1 MLCRTIIRNV
11 SSSGLGAGRRVGRET
26 GRARTHTF
34 RMWMD
39 SDRDEDGEDNYDAT
53 SHLGAVRDPNAY
65 WRRRFFILGGG
76 IVVVGLCVWL
86 FPGAHR
92 AAPRASAAAK
102 ASTAALDRR
111 GVLPAA
117 AYGKPWPSPTPKP
130 TATPA
135 ATKSPVTSADPRRTA
150 TRAYP
155 VVSPSPTSSASVKGP
170 RCVPSDIVLS
180 LFTGQP
186 SYGQG
191 TPPKFDVYAVS
202 TASAACTLSYG
213 PGSVQVVV
221 TKSGRVVWDS
231 AACKPRAA
239 APVRFTLG
247 VPQVLSIAWNRRA
260 SAPAGCAGT
269 LPAGPWGTFDAV
281 AMTDGQ
287 SSPVRSFT
295 LSR

>member
-1 MLCRTIIRNV
+1 
-11 SSSGLGAGRRVGRET
+11 
-26 GRARTHTF
+26 
-34 RMWMD
+34 MWMD
-39 SDRDEDGEDNYDAT
+39 SDRDEDGEDNDDAAPD
-53 SHLGAVRDPNAY
+53 LGAVRDPNAY

-92 AAPRASAAAK
+92 AARGASAAAK
-102 ASTAALDRR
+102 ASTAALDKR

-117 AYGKPWPSPTPKP
+117 AYGPTWPSPTPTPTP

-135 ATKSPVTSADPRRTA
+135 ATESPAKSADARRTA
-150 TRAYP
+150 TRADP
-155 VVSPSPTSSASVKGP
+155 DVSPSPTPSASASAGAVKGP
-170 RCVPSDIVLS
+170 RCAPSDIVLS

-191 TPPKFDVYAVS
+191 ASPEFNVYAVS
-202 TASAACTLSYG
+202 TSSAACTLGYG

-221 TKSGRVVWDS
+221 TRGGRVVWDS
-231 AACKPRAA
+231 AACSPPAA
-239 APVRFTLG
+239 AAVRFTLG
-247 VPQVLSIAWNRRA
+247 VPQVLSIAWNRQA
-260 SAPAGCAGT
+260 KSPSGCAGT
-269 LPAGPWGTFDAV
+269 LPAGAWGTFDAV
-281 AMTDGQ
+281 ALTDGQ